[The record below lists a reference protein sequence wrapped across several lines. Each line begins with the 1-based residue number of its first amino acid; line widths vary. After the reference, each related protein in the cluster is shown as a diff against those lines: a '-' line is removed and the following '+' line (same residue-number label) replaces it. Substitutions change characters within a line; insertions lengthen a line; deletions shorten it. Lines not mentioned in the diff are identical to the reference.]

1 MELTN
6 STVNN
11 DVAFWDLRIGLLG

>member
-6 STVNN
+6 STVTN
-11 DVAFWDLRIGLLG
+11 DVAF

>member
-11 DVAFWDLRIGLLG
+11 DVTF